1 MGVLMLLGSFCE
13 GVLIMN
19 LSGQPISF
27 RAAAD
32 GGWSALLGRVA
43 LASLIASSLLALG
56 AIAVP
61 GRAHAAGGDPKIV
74 FASPIY
80 AGQNNGFAEGP
91 VGTNVT
97 VQGSGWTTGGG
108 KVTITLADEQND

>member
-1 MGVLMLLGSFCE
+1 MLFGSFCE

-32 GGWSALLGRVA
+32 GGWSALLGHVA
-43 LASLIASSLLALG
+43 LASLMAFSLLALG

-61 GRAHAAGGDPKIV
+61 GQAHAANGGPQIN
-74 FASPIY
+74 FTSPIY
-80 AGQNNGFAEGP
+80 AGQNNGYPEGP
-91 VGTNVT
+91 VGTNVA
-97 VQGSGWTTGGG
+97 VQGSGWTPGG
-108 KVTITLADEQND
+108 